1 MKENKRL
8 FIAMDL
14 NSVHGENLLETQRRL
29 KKELDQGFLVPREN
43 FHMTLAFLGEQDE
56 AGQKSIEEAMDQVA
70 HKTAIFLT
78 YMSSLGYF
86 SFDQG
91 NTLYMGIKE
100 NEGLMDLVTSLK
112 EALSHQGFPI
122 EERPFKPHITLVK
135 KAKLLPKVPSVEALA
150 SSTHLPKLPIL
161 VDKLILF
168 ESHLSKEGARY
179 EKCYEVPLLAKR
191 LASTR

>member
-78 YMSSLGYF
+78 YMGSLGYF

-91 NTLYMGIKE
+91 DTLYMGIKE

-112 EALSHQGFPI
+112 EALSHRGFPI

-135 KAKLLPKVPSVEALA
+135 KAKLLPKVHSVEALA